1 MLENNRRPL
10 KIGITCY
17 PSLGGS
23 GVIASELGKLLSE
36 EGHEVHF
43 ITSSVPFRLGK
54 YYPNIF
60 FHEVEVNHYSV
71 FRYPP
76 YDLTLA
82 SRMAQVAN
90 REKLDILHVHYAI
103 PHAICAYLAKQMIDH
118 PIKIITTLHGTDI
131 TVLGYDETLKDMIKF
146 GIEKSDAVTA
156 VSADLIRQTK
166 EVLQIERPIHKVYN
180 FVDKRTYFKREAS
193 DVKDRCCSQDEKL
206 IVHISNYRPVKRVM
220 DVAKVFQKVIQ
231 KVNAK
236 MVFIG
241 EGPDFPKICNW
252 MNENGLKDKVIC
264 MGKQEDTSEIL
275 SQMDLMLLPSEKESF
290 GLVALEAMSCGVPV
304 ISSDAGGLPEVI
316 EHGQSGYTFPVGD
329 IDSMAE
335 AAISLLQ
342 DEEKYDRFSKAAID
356 RSQCHFGADQIVKVY
371 EDIYHQVLEQQVLE
385 KS

>member
-1 MLENNRRPL
+1 MLENKRRPL

-36 EGHEVHF
+36 QGHEVHF

-180 FVDKRTYFKREAS
+180 FVDQRSYFKREAT
-193 DVKDRCCSQDEKL
+193 DVKDRCCSKDEKL

-220 DVAKVFQKVIQ
+220 DVAKVFQKVVQ
-231 KVNAK
+231 KVNSK

-342 DEEKYDRFSKAAID
+342 DKEKYDRFSKAAIN
-356 RSQCHFGADQIVKVY
+356 RSQTHFGADQIVQLY
-371 EDIYHQVLEQQVLE
+371 EDIYHQVLEQKVLE
-385 KS
+385 RS

>member
-1 MLENNRRPL
+1 MLENKRRL

-118 PIKIITTLHGTDI
+118 PIKVITTLHGTDI

-156 VSADLIRQTK
+156 VSDDLIRQTK

-180 FVDKRTYFKREAS
+180 FVDKRTYFKREGS
-193 DVKDRCCSQDEKL
+193 DVKERYATQDEKL

-220 DVAKVFQKVIQ
+220 DVAKVFQKINE

-252 MNENGLKDKVIC
+252 MHENGLKDKVIC

-329 IDSMAE
+329 VDSMAE

-342 DEEKYDRFSKAAID
+342 DEEKYDRFSKAATY
-356 RSQCHFGADQIVKVY
+356 RSQTRFSAHQIVKVY
-371 EDIYHQVLEQQVLE
+371 EVLYHQVLEQQVLE

>member
-1 MLENNRRPL
+1 MINKDKRPL
-10 KIGITCY
+10 KIGVTCY

-23 GVIASELGKLLSE
+23 GVIASELGKMLAE
-36 EGHEVHF
+36 EGHQVHF

-54 YYPNIF
+54 YYPNIY

-118 PIKIITTLHGTDI
+118 PIKVITTLHGTDI

-146 GIEKSDAVTA
+146 GIEQSDAVTA
-156 VSADLIRQTK
+156 VSASLIKQTQ
-166 EVLQIERPIHKVYN
+166 EVLQIKKPIHKVYN
-180 FVDKRTYFKREAS
+180 FVDHRAYYKRNTTEFRERYAPHG
-193 DVKDRCCSQDEKL
+193 EKL

-220 DVAKVFQKVIQ
+220 DVAKIFHKITE
-231 KVNAK
+231 KIDAK

-241 EGPDFPKICNW
+241 EGPDFPKVCQWLREQNLHERIIC
-252 MNENGLKDKVIC
+252 L
-264 MGKQEDTSEIL
+264 GKQEDTSEIL
-275 SQMDLMLLPSEKESF
+275 SQMDLMLLPSEQESF
-290 GLVALEAMSCGVPV
+290 GLVALEAMSSGVPV

-316 EHGQSGYTFPVGD
+316 EHGISGYTFPIGAVEQMADAAVG
-329 IDSMAE
+329 
-335 AAISLLQ
+335 LLM
-342 DEEKYDRFSKAAID
+342 DEEKHIQFTKAAMYKAKKEF
-356 RSQCHFGADQIVKVY
+356 CANQIVREY
-371 EDIYHQVLEQQVLE
+371 EDLYYKVLTD
-385 KS
+385 